1 MADMSNKEKAEGN
14 QIEVFLRLFN
24 EKYKT
29 DYYLGPVEVEN
40 SIVDRRGIS
49 RSGKWPELK
58 IQLKDTKKRDTSPF
72 TQSIMGKNTLVF
84 DLNIFQ
90 HLTPMLQ
97 DVEKGYRGG
106 AKGITLVFNVGVS
119 EDWMR
124 DYEIPPEVSQTDFE
138 AIYCFGLPS
147 SVCPAGYIFPL
158 KEISRS

>member
-1 MADMSNKEKAEGN
+1 MSDKEKAEGN

-29 DYYLGPVEVEN
+29 DYDLGPVEIEN
-40 SIVDRRGIS
+40 SIIDRRGIS
-49 RSGKWPELK
+49 QSGKLPELK
-58 IQLKDTKKRDTSPF
+58 IQLKDTKKRDTSLF
-72 TQSIMGKNTLVF
+72 TQNIMDKDALVF

-97 DVEKGYRGG
+97 EVERGYSGG
-106 AKGITLVFNVGVS
+106 AKGIILVLSVGVS

-147 SVCPAGYIFPL
+147 SICPSGYIFPL
-158 KEISRS
+158 KEIDLVFK